1 MYYEKENYSIKKNLE
16 EKLDLTSFTKLDN
29 ENNVKNQKYNLYGV
43 ITKIRENCKNK
54 YVASCKNSED
64 DNWYRFDDE
73 NIHIVENIN
82 HVVNYGIPLILF
94 YSKVE

>member
-16 EKLDLTSFTKLDN
+16 EKLDLTSFTKLEN

-54 YVASCKNSED
+54 YVALYKNSED
-64 DNWYRFDDE
+64 GNWYRFDNE

-82 HVVNYGIPLILF
+82 HVVNYGMPLILF